1 MTGFYA
7 HRTRPSQV
15 PALPPLV
22 APWQQEETIPNNPRP
37 QPPTHPPHTNAPS
50 SPSNEVSS
58 SSSHH
63 HPGSKWD
70 EEGVNKTRL
79 EKLELRVTIL
89 EQMNCAL
96 LEQLAA
102 SKTDQDAEEKMK
114 EKLARMLPET
124 NSRLEKLEHRV
135 LLNEHSI
142 RSEEARVTAL
152 VKSTQE
158 IEQGILDG
166 QKQLLQRR
174 DDHSACLEGLRESVH
189 QLEQKQL
196 QLGEFARQVHTSFA
210 MEARRLGEGVKK
222 MKNHVENTRG
232 SIGGKL
238 KELEH
243 GHRALVSS
251 GLVTYLPALLD
262 G

>member
-1 MTGFYA
+1 M
-7 HRTRPSQV
+7 
-15 PALPPLV
+15 
-22 APWQQEETIPNNPRP
+22 
-37 QPPTHPPHTNAPS
+37 
-50 SPSNEVSS
+50 
-58 SSSHH
+58 
-63 HPGSKWD
+63 
-70 EEGVNKTRL
+70 NKTRL
-79 EKLELRVTIL
+79 EKLEMRVTIL

-102 SKTDQDAEEKMK
+102 SKTDQEEGEMK
-114 EKLARMLPET
+114 EKLARMLSET
-124 NSRLEKLEHRV
+124 NSQLEKLEHRV

-142 RSEEARVTAL
+142 RSEEARVTTL

-174 DDHSACLEGLRESVH
+174 DDHSACLEGVKESVH

-196 QLGEFARQVHTSFA
+196 QLGEFAQQVHASFA

-222 MKNHVENTRG
+222 VKNHIENTRE
-232 SIGGKL
+232 SIEGKL

-243 GHRALVSS
+243 THRALVSNE
-251 GLVTYLPALLD
+251 LATFTYIPALL
-262 G
+262 GG